1 MSNRETDS
9 EYDVDSDVDDD
20 IDSNPHERGKW
31 LSGII
36 ALLGAWMVLEAF
48 LFDMVASQFW
58 NDIIVGALLLGVGGY
73 NYSRRGNDKIGS
85 VGAAAIAAV
94 LGLWLIAAPFMFGW
108 EAGATEAVNP
118 LTFWNDIVVGL
129 ITLGLGAFSAYAA
142 RDQKEEAQRL
152 GRGT

>member
-1 MSNRETDS
+1 MSNRNTDAES
-9 EYDVDSDVDDD
+9 DVNRDVERDVDP
-20 IDSNPHERGKW
+20 NPYERGKW

-36 ALLGAWMVLEAF
+36 ALLGAWIVLQSF

-73 NYSRRGNDKIGS
+73 NYSRRGKDKIGS
-85 VGAAAIAAV
+85 VGAAAIAAL

-108 EAGATEAVNP
+108 DAGATEAVNP
-118 LTFWNDIVVGL
+118 LVFWNDIVVGL

-142 RDQKEEAQRL
+142 RDQKQKARSLARE
-152 GRGT
+152 T

>member
-1 MSNRETDS
+1 MSTRDTDAEADVNRE
-9 EYDVDSDVDDD
+9 VDRSVDP
-20 IDSNPHERGKW
+20 NPYERGKW

-36 ALLGAWMVLEAF
+36 ALLGAWMILQSF

-73 NYSRRGNDKIGS
+73 NYSRRDNDKVGS
-85 VGAAAIAAV
+85 VGAAAIVAL

-108 EAGATEAVNP
+108 DAGTTEAVNP
-118 LTFWNDIVVGL
+118 LVFWNDVAVGL

-142 RDQKEEAQRL
+142 RDQKQKARRL
-152 GRGT
+152 ARET